1 MSSQSWLDYRIK
13 RINYFLRV
21 VLVSTI
27 YYKHKSF
34 ITSTHTN
41 YFDQVFKERGVKLPV
56 ELDNYTDPIQF
67 VNTLLT
73 LFFIPN
79 HRSHLPNP
87 DEADHYNLLSPLVNI
102 LANFISCCCLC
113 QGACPERTAHST
125 AFSDGVKK
133 LFYELVNHQQ
143 RTKLY

>member
-1 MSSQSWLDYRIK
+1 
-13 RINYFLRV
+13 
-21 VLVSTI
+21 
-27 YYKHKSF
+27 
-34 ITSTHTN
+34 
-41 YFDQVFKERGVKLPV
+41 
-56 ELDNYTDPIQF
+56 
-67 VNTLLT
+67 
-73 LFFIPN
+73 
-79 HRSHLPNP
+79 